1 MVEKGLS
8 LDDEK
13 MEAEYKLTLT
23 GKDIVFLV
31 FSIGYQQMRL
41 EENEVRT
48 KRYYEELKQKL
59 IKTYNGEVK
68 K

>member
-23 GKDIVFLV
+23 GKDIVYLV
-31 FSIGYQQMRL
+31 FSVGYRQMRL

-48 KRYYEELKQKL
+48 ERYYEELMQKL
-59 IKTYNGEVK
+59 IKTYNRKG
-68 K
+68 

>member
-13 MEAEYKLTLT
+13 MEAEYNLKLT
-23 GKDIVFLV
+23 GKDIVYLV
-31 FSIGYQQMRL
+31 FSVGYRQMRL

-48 KRYYEELKQKL
+48 ERYYEEIKQKL
-59 IKTYNGEVK
+59 IKAYNREK
-68 K
+68 